1 MPNRIIKESICS
13 SDSIDQL
20 TWFQEVFFYRLIV
33 NCDDYG
39 RCDARARILNARLF
53 PLKTVSDKD
62 IAKALESL
70 RAAGIVY
77 LYLVDGKPYLQ
88 LRTWERHQT
97 IRAKKSKYPS
107 PEHMEACELNAQTSE
122 IICKQMHADVPVIQS
137 ESNTNPKEKSSK
149 ELQKKTAPR
158 FSAPSVDEVRAYCQ
172 ERGNIVDP
180 QVFVDFYAGKG
191 WMVGQNHM
199 KDWKACVRT
208 WEKRENENPKRKLVD
223 DRKGITQNMD
233 YDRIMQDMDLQ

>member
-13 SDSIDQL
+13 SDSIDRL
-20 TWFQEVFFYRLIV
+20 TWFEEVFFYRLIV

-53 PLKTVSDKD
+53 PLKTISDKD

-77 LYLVDGKPYLQ
+77 LYIVDGKPYLQ
-88 LRTWERHQT
+88 LRTWERHQV

-107 PEHMEACELNAQTSE
+107 PEQMEASEMNVKTSE
-122 IICKQMHADVPVIQS
+122 IICNQMHADVSVIQS
-137 ESNTNPKEKSSK
+137 NPNPNPKEKSSK
-149 ELQKKTAPR
+149 ELEKKTAAR
-158 FSAPSVDEVRAYCQ
+158 FSAPSVEEVRAYCQ
-172 ERGNIVDP
+172 ERGNTVDP

-191 WMVGQNHM
+191 WMVGSNHM

-208 WEKRENENPKRKLVD
+208 WEKRERDNPKRKLAD
-223 DRKGITQNMD
+223 DRKGITQGVD
-233 YDRIMQDMDLQ
+233 YDRLMQDMSLL